1 MLEVARLK
9 ITDIRTI
16 ALKIPLKEGSPVSA
30 YPNRRRVH
38 ILVEVSTDEGVT
50 GYGESIPFTYG
61 SVGGYIE
68 QQLKPLLVGENPM
81 HVERLWDK
89 AYRASFGHGIRGISL
104 YALSAVEV
112 ALWDIIG
119 KARGLPVYEM
129 IGGLCRDKVKAY
141 ASLMEYRRP
150 EEVGKISVQWV
161 EEGYKAVKIH
171 QGRSDA
177 VESTRAVRDAVGDDV
192 EVMLDVNGAWTP
204 LEAAKNARALERY
217 DLTWLEEPIWPVD
230 DYPSLARL
238 REKTSIPI
246 AGGENEHT
254 HHGFRNLITQNAV
267 DVVQPDVIMTGGIST
282 CRKIFALAEAWN
294 LGIATHSFF
303 FGPGV
308 PAAVHLSL
316 SNVRSEWVEI
326 NAVPLEAFFID
337 PAYRPVKGY
346 VSAPDKPGLG
356 FEVDW
361 DVVEKYAVKEAPAGS
376 LYY

>member
-1 MLEVARLK
+1 MK

-16 ALKIPLKEGSPVSA
+16 TLKIPLDEKSPLSA
-30 YPNRRRVH
+30 FPNRRRVH
-38 ILVEVSTDEGVT
+38 ILVEVSTDEGIS

-61 SVGGYIE
+61 SVAGYIE
-68 QQLKPLLVGENPM
+68 QQLKPLFVGEDPT
-81 HVERLWDK
+81 HTERLWDK
-89 AYRASFGHGIRGISL
+89 AYRVSFGHGIRGISL

-112 ALWDIIG
+112 ALWDILG
-119 KARGLPVYEM
+119 KARNMPVYEM
-129 IGGLCRDKVKAY
+129 LGGLCKDKVKAY
-141 ASLMEYRRP
+141 ASLMEYKKP
-150 EEVGKISVQWV
+150 EEVAEISLKWV

-171 QGRSDA
+171 QGRKNA
-177 VESTRAVRDAVGDDV
+177 VESTKAVREAVGDDV
-192 EVMLDVNGAWTP
+192 EIMLDVNGAWTP
-204 LEAAKNARALERY
+204 REAIKSAKKLEKF

-230 DYPSLARL
+230 DYSSLARL
-238 REKTSIPI
+238 REKTDILI

-254 HHGFRNLITQNAV
+254 HYGFRNLITRGAV
-267 DVVQPDVIMTGGIST
+267 DIVQPDVIMTGGIMT

-316 SNVRSEWVEI
+316 SNMLSEWVEI
-326 NAVPLEAFFID
+326 NAVPLEAFFIN

-346 VSAPDKPGLG
+346 VSAPNRPGLG
-356 FEVDW
+356 FEIDWEVVD
-361 DVVEKYAVKEAPAGS
+361 KYLVKDSSSGS